1 MNRKLMAVA
10 VAGALAA
17 PAMAFAQASTVSIYG
32 AMDGSYE
39 WVSIGGGTAGPS
51 GPSNQYAS
59 RGRIASNS
67 SLLGFRGTENLG
79 GGLKAIWQVENQLSI
94 DGVGGNNTQTMPNGW
109 NLRDTFVGLEGGF
122 GQVQVGY
129 LNPPRRA
136 LAATY
141 GLVPGATGDA
151 GALNWFGRV
160 NIGAALNPLNTAAST
175 TSNTFGTNTP
185 STGTGLANLSSTIF
199 RSQGISYKTPDFN
212 GFQAHIHITPNE
224 SRDNA
229 PVGTGLAKRNPNL
242 WNLGLNYAQGPVSLR
257 VSYASIKD
265 WTVQNVSSANLSA
278 LGLSGS
284 EDTKQWLVGGSYT
297 FGGATTVA
305 FIYDRTE
312 LSLGQS
318 GTFAAL
324 GDLNVRRN
332 TWTLRAR
339 HTMGPHEIHGGYTR
353 IGDNSVSG
361 RTLAANQTFGES
373 GADVYTLRYG
383 YNFSKRTQL
392 YAVYVDIRN
401 KANGN
406 FEISAISPVLG
417 SGTGGGAGVINA
429 GADPRV
435 IGVGLRHTF

>member
-1 MNRKLMAVA
+1 MKKNLMALA
-10 VAGALAA
+10 VAGTLVA
-17 PAMAFAQASTVSIYG
+17 PALAFAQASTVSIYG
-32 AMDGSYE
+32 AMDASYE
-39 WVSIGGGTAGPS
+39 RVQIDGGTASPS

-67 SLLGFRGTENLG
+67 SLIGFRGSENLG
-79 GGLKAIWQVENQLSI
+79 GGLKAIFQVENQLSI
-94 DGVGGNNTQTMPNGW
+94 DGVGGNNTQTMANGW
-109 NLRDTFVGLEGGF
+109 NVRDTFVGLEGGF
-122 GQVQVGY
+122 GQLQVGY

-160 NIGAALNPLNTAAST
+160 NIGAAFRPLNVATNT
-175 TSNTFGTNTP
+175 TSNTFGTAA
-185 STGTGLANLSSTIF
+185 TGVGNLVSTIA
-199 RSQGISYKTPDFN
+199 RSQGVSYKTPTFN
-212 GFQAHIHITPNE
+212 GFQAHIHVTPNE

-229 PVGTGLAKRNPNL
+229 PVGTGLAKRDPNL
-242 WNLGLNYAQGPVSLR
+242 WNLGLNYAQGPASLR
-257 VSYASIKD
+257 VSYAKLND
-265 WTVQNVSSANLSA
+265 WTVQSASAASLTA
-278 LGLSGS
+278 LGLSGK
-284 EDTKQWLVGGSYT
+284 EDTKQLLVGGAYI
-297 FGGATTVA
+297 FGGTTTVA

-318 GTFAAL
+318 GLFAAL
-324 GDLNVRRN
+324 GDLDVRRN
-332 TWTLRAR
+332 AWTLRAR

-353 IGDNSVSG
+353 VGDNSVSG
-361 RTLAANQTFGES
+361 RTLSPNQTFGES
-373 GADVYTLRYG
+373 GTNVYTLRYG

-392 YAVYVDIRN
+392 YAVYVDVRN
-401 KANGN
+401 KANAN